1 MKAFP
6 FPRRILIWSLLF
18 VVILTACQ
26 PVGQTSAPLDQKIE
40 DSTHTPTAIIAEESP
55 SPTPET
61 LPENPG
67 EANLEDEAL
76 PEFTQTPAN
85 TATPLPIVLQEIPEG
100 FNWKQLPIQPEINQH
115 AFDIYEHGLSLGRDP
130 AHISVIGD
138 CQAIPFVFLGRYGLS
153 QYTLSG
159 TDTRLEPM
167 IEMYRD
173 SFEREG
179 AAVRGGFTAAA
190 VLSPVR
196 ADPDLCM
203 PGENPLEC
211 EWRINNPSIA
221 FINLET
227 WREEGTVDRY
237 ELYLQKIVEFTLAQG
252 TLPILIMKA
261 DKAEAETHVINPAM
275 ARVAYQYDVPI
286 INFWQAVQ
294 YIDNRGIDPDRD
306 GFHLSEEGYHLKEIL
321 ALRTLY
327 DIWSVYQNEP
337 KATPLPSPTATVTP
351 TPVPVKPELDLPNF
365 QCENDCLYYDLFTQ
379 SASGLVSEGI
389 YEFNLDTLEKS
400 LIAEGVALMD
410 VSLDQTLFLVTRGS
424 ELFIIDRDAGTSELV
439 IENLSRFSELNAY
452 FTADQNTIVALT
464 AHNNQNQI
472 LLIDTVS
479 LQMTATVDPEL
490 NPIKL
495 LKYPD
500 ATDIYFEAG
509 SCTALH
515 FCTTESIHHIETN
528 TKRETIIE
536 AKERLVFSPDGS
548 SMAFRDPQ
556 YADQINYYH
565 NPILLYEEIETG
577 IASRRLFTFSHPG
590 GFMVHPEI
598 TEYVYSPDSSR
609 IFVLQDAYSDYFE
622 KSVGLYLYLEDLDNR
637 IVLDYGMLK
646 GAYGSLSPIPV
657 WSPNGEE
664 MILLLI
670 NTENDRDFTFE
681 LFRKDML
688 NRFSEFE
695 ALMNPQSLDGYG
707 YPGHA
712 FWIQEETNGTE

>member
-1 MKAFP
+1 MN
-6 FPRRILIWSLLF
+6 
-18 VVILTACQ
+18 TAVQ
-26 PVGQTSAPLDQKIE
+26 QSTQTSTGIATKI
-40 DSTHTPTAIIAEESP
+40 SP
-55 SPTPET
+55 SPTLET
-61 LPENPG
+61 LPDDPG
-67 EANLEDEAL
+67 EENAEEEVL
-76 PEFTQTPAN
+76 PESSQTPAV
-85 TATPLPIVLQEIPEG
+85 TSTPLPIVLRQVPDD

-115 AFDIYEHGLSLGRDP
+115 AFEIYEHGLSLGRDP
-130 AHISVIGD
+130 THISVIGD

-159 TDTRLEPM
+159 TDTRLESM
-167 IEMYRD
+167 IDMYRD

-196 ADPDLCM
+196 ADPDQCM

-252 TLPILIMKA
+252 TLPIIIMKA

-275 ARVAYQYDVPI
+275 ARVAYQYNVPI

-294 YIDNRGIDPDRD
+294 YIENRGIDPDRD

-327 DIWSVYQNEP
+327 DIWSVYQDTP
-337 KATPLPSPTATVTP
+337 QATPLPSLTPTVTP
-351 TPVPVKPELDLPNF
+351 TPMPVKPELDAPNF
-365 QCENDCLYYDLFTQ
+365 QCEDNCLYYDLFVQ
-379 SASGLVSEGI
+379 SGSGVEPEGI
-389 YEFNLDTLEKS
+389 YEFNLDTLEKN

-410 VSLDQTLFLVTRGS
+410 VSLDQNLLLVTRGS
-424 ELFIIDRDAGTSELV
+424 ELYIVNRNARTTELV
-439 IENLSRFSELNAY
+439 IENLAPFSELNAY
-452 FTADQNTIVALT
+452 FSADQNTIVALT
-464 AHNNQNQI
+464 ENTNTNRL
-472 LLIDTVS
+472 LLIDADS
-479 LQMTATVDPEL
+479 LRISATIEPEP

-500 ATDIYFEAG
+500 ASDIYFEAG

-515 FCTTESIHHIETN
+515 FCTIESIQHIETN

-536 AKERLVFSPDGS
+536 AKERLVFSPDGL

-556 YADQINYYH
+556 YADAINYYH

-577 IASRRLFTFSHPG
+577 IPSRRLFSFTHPG

-598 TEYVYSPDSSR
+598 TEYVFSSDSSR

-670 NTENDRDFTFE
+670 NTENDRDFTLE

-688 NRFSEFE
+688 SRFSEFE
-695 ALMNPQSLDGYG
+695 ALMDPQALDGYV

-712 FWIQEETNGTE
+712 FWIQEETNETE